1 MLSTVQDALQLLVE
15 KQPDDPLLFLSEQY
29 PLYHSLN
36 SLIIFLNTMYYISF
50 DKLTH
55 PSVDPV
61 QRTISL
67 LQNYSVDD
75 GDPTDIIYE
84 SFTLLTKGGSTTLIS
99 CTYKIGFC
107 EYCTVAQVL
116 YARLISKIDSFEFTK
131 IY

>member
-1 MLSTVQDALQLLVE
+1 
-15 KQPDDPLLFLSEQY
+15 
-29 PLYHSLN
+29 
-36 SLIIFLNTMYYISF
+36 MYYTSF

-84 SFTLLTKGGSTTLIS
+84 SFTLLTKGGSTALLLDVCIKNGSCPCLMTCTTLCQQVYLKS
-99 CTYKIGFC
+99 CNSTSLQLLALTTC
-107 EYCTVAQVL
+107 VL
-116 YARLISKIDSFEFTK
+116 T
-131 IY
+131 